1 MAYVGIGQKF
11 GMRRI
16 SDDLPPERCHAVAF
30 VVFVIYSQIAIGWFS
45 GEESRHE
52 GLRRGRGPHTMF

>member
-30 VVFVIYSQIAIGWFS
+30 VVFVIYYRIAIGWFS
-45 GEESRHE
+45 GE
-52 GLRRGRGPHTMF
+52 